1 MRTLKLT
8 VTYDGTNYSGWQ
20 RQKNAPTIQQE
31 LEESWERITG
41 ERITITGSGRTDSG
55 VHARQQV
62 CSLETQSTLDC
73 NKLLR
78 AVNGNTPTAI
88 SIVSAEEVDSDFNAI
103 THSVQKTY
111 QYYIQSGRILDP
123 LRERFAWFVS
133 YNLDAAAMQQA
144 ADLIVGEHDFASFEA
159 TGSVRQST
167 VRTVIECNVEMKQR
181 GPFEDI
187 TVTVTADGFLYN
199 MVRNIVGTLV
209 IVGRGL
215 ESPEWILWLLDQKD
229 RKLAG
234 QTAPAHGLFMDHVV
248 YRDENLG

>member
-8 VTYDGTNYSGWQ
+8 ITYDGTNYCGWQ
-20 RQKNAPTIQQE
+20 RQKNAPTIQQT

-41 ERITITGSGRTDSG
+41 EKITITGSGRTDSG

-62 CSLETQSTLDC
+62 CSLVTQSVLDC
-73 NKLLR
+73 NRLLR
-78 AVNGNTPTAI
+78 AVNANSPTDI
-88 SIVSAEEVDSDFNAI
+88 SILAAEEVDTDFNAI

-123 LRERFAWFVS
+123 LRERYAWFVS
-133 YNLDAAAMQQA
+133 YNLDAAAMHQA
-144 ADLIVGEHDFASFEA
+144 AALFVGKHDFASFEA
-159 TGSVRQST
+159 TGSVRESS
-167 VRTVIECNVEMKQR
+167 VRTIIECGVEMKQR

-187 TVTVTADGFLYN
+187 TVTVTANGFLYN

-209 IVGRGL
+209 PVGRGL
-215 ESPEWILWLLDQKD
+215 QSPEWIPWLLQQKD

-234 QTAPAHGLFMDHVV
+234 QTAPAHGLFLDHVV
-248 YRDENLG
+248 YRDEQLG

>member
-8 VTYDGTNYSGWQ
+8 VTYDGTNFSGWQ
-20 RQKNAPTIQQE
+20 RQKNAPSIQQE
-31 LEESWERITG
+31 LEESWEKITG

-62 CSLETQSTLDC
+62 CSLETQSMLDC

-88 SIVSAEEVDSDFNAI
+88 SIVSAEEVASDFNAI

-123 LRERFAWFVS
+123 LRERFAWFVP
-133 YNLDAAAMQQA
+133 YNLDAAAMHQA
-144 ADLIVGEHDFASFEA
+144 AAHFVGELDFASFEA

-167 VRTVIECNVEMKQR
+167 VRTVIQCSVEMSRR
-181 GPFEDI
+181 GPFEDVTI
-187 TVTVTADGFLYN
+187 TVTANGFLYN

-209 IVGRGL
+209 LVGRGL
-215 ESPEWILWLLDQKD
+215 ESPEWIPWLLEQKD

>member
-8 VTYDGTNYSGWQ
+8 ITYDGTNYAGWQ
-20 RQKNAPTIQQE
+20 RQKNAPTVQQTM
-31 LEESWERITG
+31 EEAWKKITG
-41 ERITITGSGRTDSG
+41 EEITITGSGRTDSG

-62 CSLETQSTLDC
+62 CSLDTQSALDC

-78 AVNGNTPTAI
+78 AVNANMPTDI
-88 SIVSAEEVDSDFNAI
+88 SILSAQEVDSDFNAI

-111 QYYIQSGRILDP
+111 QYYIQAGRILDP
-123 LRERFAWFVS
+123 LRERFAWFVP
-133 YNLDAAAMQQA
+133 YNLDAAAMHQA
-144 ADLIVGEHDFASFEA
+144 ATLFVGEHDFASFQA

-167 VRTVIECNVEMKQR
+167 IRTVIECSVEMNRR

-187 TVTVTADGFLYN
+187 TITVTANGFLYN

-209 IVGRGL
+209 PVGRGL
-215 ESPEWILWLLDQKD
+215 ESPEWIPWLLDQKD

-234 QTAPAHGLFMDHVV
+234 QTAPAHGLFMDHVI

>member
-20 RQKNAPTIQQE
+20 RQKNAPSIQQE
-31 LEESWERITG
+31 LEESWEKITG

-55 VHARQQV
+55 VHARRQV
-62 CSLETQSTLDC
+62 CSLATQSALDC

-88 SIVSAEEVDSDFNAI
+88 SIVSAEEAASDFNAI

-123 LRERFAWFVS
+123 LRERFAWFVP
-133 YNLDAAAMQQA
+133 YHLDAAAMHLA
-144 ADLIVGEHDFASFEA
+144 AAHFVGELDFASFEA

-167 VRTVIECNVEMKQR
+167 VRTVIECTVEMNR
-181 GPFEDI
+181 HGPFEEV
-187 TVTVTADGFLYN
+187 TVTVTANGFLYN

-209 IVGRGL
+209 LVGRGL
-215 ESPEWILWLLDQKD
+215 ESPEWIPWLLDKKD

>member
-8 VTYDGTNYSGWQ
+8 ITYDGTNYSGWQ
-20 RQKNAPTIQQE
+20 RQKNAPTIQQT
-31 LEESWERITG
+31 LEESWKKITG
-41 ERITITGSGRTDSG
+41 EKITITGSGRTDSG

-62 CSLETQSTLDC
+62 CSLQTQSPLSC

-78 AVNGNTPTAI
+78 AVNANSPTDVAI
-88 SIVSAEEVDSDFNAI
+88 LSAEEVAADFNAI
-103 THSVQKTY
+103 THSVEKTY

-123 LRERFAWFVS
+123 LRQRFAWFVP
-133 YNLDAAAMQQA
+133 YPLDADAMHQA
-144 ADLIVGEHDFASFEA
+144 AQNFVGQLDFASFQA
-159 TGSVRQST
+159 TGSLRQST
-167 VRTVIECNVEMKQR
+167 VRTVIDCNVKLSRR

-209 IVGRGL
+209 LVGRGI
-215 ESPEWILWLLDQKD
+215 ESPQWILWLLDQKD